1 MGKTEYLS
9 QLRALLM
16 GRMPPEELEGIV
28 SYYEVYFDEAGPAE
42 EGRVICELGTP
53 AELVQ
58 QVLGHG
64 PAVQVEAPPR
74 KGLGTPWAVL
84 LAVCAA
90 PVAIPLLI
98 VALAL
103 ALGLVILALGVMLGI
118 AAGGVACIVGGIV
131 LGLRGFFVLFSAGL
145 PTTIYFAGMGLL
157 GCGVGVLLIVGAGFL
172 EKLCFR
178 GIGALLSRMFRRK
191 EVQA

>member
-1 MGKTEYLS
+1 MSKAEYLS

-16 GRMPPEELEGIV
+16 GRVPPEELEGIV
-28 SYYEVYFDEAGPAE
+28 SYYEVDFDEAGPAE
-42 EGRVICELGTP
+42 EGLVIRELGTP
-53 AELVQ
+53 AELVR

-98 VALAL
+98 AAVVLL
-103 ALGLVILALGVMLGI
+103 IGLVILAVARRIWGDK
-118 AAGGVACIVGGIV
+118 AGK
-131 LGLRGFFVLFSAGL
+131 LDHYGLVPF
-145 PTTIYFAGMGLL
+145 TGLL
-157 GCGVGVLLIVGAGFL
+157 
-172 EKLCFR
+172 
-178 GIGALLSRMFRRK
+178 
-191 EVQA
+191 